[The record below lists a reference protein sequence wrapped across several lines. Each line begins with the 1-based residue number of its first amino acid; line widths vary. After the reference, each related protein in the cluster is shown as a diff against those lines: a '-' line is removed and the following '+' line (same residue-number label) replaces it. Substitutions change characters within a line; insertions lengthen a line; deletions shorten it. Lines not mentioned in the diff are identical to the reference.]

1 MYPLQ
6 PRLRDVKERYAM
18 CVLAGAMR
26 QNGWLLSLLFPLVSV
41 ASGAMVNK
49 SDLTNDLIVQL
60 QSSLAEPVTIARDD
74 LYALGAWSETVYIP
88 YTDEILQCNVLP
100 LGTFM
105 ESYPAFNT
113 VLAYCYDGYVS
124 YYSADF
130 ISKYEPYIVLD
141 LEGNEKGNMQLEGAP
156 DLAPFYITFAKPL
169 KQGAPELPD
178 PDNKRPFG
186 VYKLELGTHED
197 LVGALY
203 RDPFENLGV
212 QAASGRGLW
221 MNNCMS
227 CHVWG
232 EAGVGGNLSNR
243 NAKLLAMHARFNKD
257 YFSNMIKNPQAMIP
271 DIKMPKHP
279 HYSDEQ
285 IENIR
290 QFLLEVP
297 N

>member
-1 MYPLQ
+1 MNPIQLK
-6 PRLRDVKERYAM
+6 PRDATLNFLLPVFAE
-18 CVLAGAMR
+18 AMR
-26 QNGWLLSLLFPLVSV
+26 QNRWLLMLVFSLVSIV
-41 ASGAMVNK
+41 SGATVEK
-49 SDLTNDLIVQL
+49 ADLTNDLIVQL
-60 QSSLAEPVTIARDD
+60 QSSLAEPVVIARDD
-74 LYALGAWSETVYIP
+74 LYALGARSEPVYIP
-88 YTDEILQCNVLP
+88 YIDQTLLCNVLP

-105 ESYPAFNT
+105 ESYPGFDT
-113 VLAYCYDGYVS
+113 VIAYCYDGYVS

-130 ISKYEPYIVLD
+130 ISQYAPYIVLD

-169 KQGAPELPD
+169 KQGAVELPD

-186 VYKLELGTHED
+186 VYKLKLGTHED
-197 LVGALY
+197 LVGVLY
-203 RDPFENLGV
+203 REPFENLGV

-227 CHVWG
+227 CHVWD

-290 QFLLEVP
+290 QFLLEIP